1 MTNEQPTTVAEETT
15 QNDETKPEAA
25 AEAATEAAAP
35 VESMES
41 LMAGHEAYEESF
53 KTLKPGQLLTGRVVR
68 IDSEGV
74 LVDVGYKTEGL
85 IPVSQLSHRR
95 DVNPEEIVSVGDTV
109 DVSVTRVDEAEGT
122 LLLSKKR
129 ADLESAW
136 IRVLKAHEQNEI
148 LTATCTEQVKGGLI
162 VDLGLRGFVPASHV
176 DLRPVHDL
184 SDYVGE
190 SLDLK
195 VLEIDRGRRKVVL
208 SRKNALADER
218 SKMKERT
225 LQDLEE
231 GQIINGTVARL
242 TNFGAFVN
250 LGGVDGLV
258 HISELA
264 WKRIKHPSDVVRVGE
279 KVDVRVLSVNHEKER
294 ISLSLKQ
301 ARPDPWMTIAENLKV
316 GDIVPGRVSKMAK
329 NYVFVEIADGVEGL
343 VPVNELSEYRV
354 NKPQDLF
361 KPDQEV
367 QVKVLEV
374 KADARRILLSI
385 RQANPNAEP
394 PREHHSHRG
403 GDSSGFT
410 IGDRLSAQ
418 LGHLLN
424 QPQVAEEKEK
434 EKEKEAPAPAPV
446 AAAPAPTPEP
456 EPAPAEKTEN
466 SEAEV
471 SS

>member
-1 MTNEQPTTVAEETT
+1 
-15 QNDETKPEAA
+15 
-25 AEAATEAAAP
+25 
-35 VESMES
+35 
-41 LMAGHEAYEESF
+41 
-53 KTLKPGQLLTGRVVR
+53 
-68 IDSEGV
+68 
-74 LVDVGYKTEGL
+74 
-85 IPVSQLSHRR
+85 
-95 DVNPEEIVSVGDTV
+95 
-109 DVSVTRVDEAEGT
+109 
-122 LLLSKKR
+122 
-129 ADLESAW
+129 
-136 IRVLKAHEQNEI
+136 
-148 LTATCTEQVKGGLI
+148 
-162 VDLGLRGFVPASHV
+162 
-176 DLRPVHDL
+176 
-184 SDYVGE
+184 
-190 SLDLK
+190 
-195 VLEIDRGRRKVVL
+195 
-208 SRKNALADER
+208 
-218 SKMKERT
+218 MKERT
-225 LQDLEE
+225 LHDLEE

-394 PREHHSHRG
+394 PRDHHHGHRG

-424 QPQVAEEKEK
+424 QPQAAEAP
-434 EKEKEAPAPAPV
+434 KEAKEPKEAREPKEAKKPEETTEAPPAPV
-446 AAAPAPTPEP
+446 AEEAPAVTEAPPAPEAAAAPEV
-456 EPAPAEKTEN
+456 PAPAEAPVEKTEN